1 MLKAF
6 TPVAVLIFSF
16 FAGLEK
22 TTMTEIYIVMLIC
35 IGKIVYMMY
44 NTVLRVMYVVSCATY
59 H

>member
-35 IGKIVYMMY
+35 IGKIDV
-44 NTVLRVMYVVSCATY
+44 
-59 H
+59 